1 VENISKKARAG
12 GLETREVQAGRY
24 IFREGESGDLAFIV
38 TEGVVEITHKVSGEE
53 VVLGEVPKGGLF
65 GEMALLNDKPRMA
78 SAFAQDDVKLLV
90 ISRAQM
96 AKKMSDLDPF
106 HRALIEVLSSHVRSV
121 VDKLGDEGVPVS

>member
-1 VENISKKARAG
+1 MENISKKARAG